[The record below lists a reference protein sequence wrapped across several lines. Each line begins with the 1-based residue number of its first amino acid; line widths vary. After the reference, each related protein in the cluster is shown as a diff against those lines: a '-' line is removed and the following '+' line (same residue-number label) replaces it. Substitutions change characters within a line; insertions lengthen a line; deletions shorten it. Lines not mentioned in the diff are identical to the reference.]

1 MKLLGRKNKKFFIF
15 HSSFFI
21 YFVSFDKL
29 GGTSEVK
36 IKRTFFILY
45 FARFALSLSPQKLN
59 LTSVSPIIYL

>member
-21 YFVSFDKL
+21 YFVSL
-29 GGTSEVK
+29 H
-36 IKRTFFILY
+36 
-45 FARFALSLSPQKLN
+45 PQKLS